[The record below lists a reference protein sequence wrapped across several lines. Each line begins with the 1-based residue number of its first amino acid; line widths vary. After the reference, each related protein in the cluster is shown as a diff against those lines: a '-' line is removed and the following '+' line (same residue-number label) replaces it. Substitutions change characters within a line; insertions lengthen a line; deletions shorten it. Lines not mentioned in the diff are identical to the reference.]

1 MSLKETVLNQCE
13 RAKEA
18 ALKIAVTNSD
28 VKNIVLDEL
37 ADDLKKNS
45 KEILAANKKD
55 LQANKK
61 LPSAMLKRLVI
72 DDRKIQEMCDMVR
85 SVAKQE
91 DPTGKM
97 ISEMEL
103 DDDLT
108 LEKITVP
115 IGVIGCIFE
124 SRPEVVVQI
133 AALAIKSGNAVLLKG
148 GKEALHSNLALTQII
163 RTSIEDNQCMPA
175 DTVQLLET
183 REEVKQVLKMDDF
196 IDLLIPRGSNGMVKF
211 IQDNTKIPVLG
222 HAEGICNVY
231 VDKHADLNKAM
242 KIAMDSKTQYA
253 AVCNAMENLVVHKDV
268 AQEFVPRITEA
279 FLKMGVE
286 VRADSKSFNIIKKNK
301 KIPLRNVQKATE
313 KDWKTEYNEEI
324 ISIKVVDTIN
334 EAVDFI
340 NTYGSGHTDAIIT
353 EDKLEAQLFINFV
366 DSSSVVHNAST
377 RFADGFRYGLGAEV
391 GISTNKVHARG
402 PVGLEGLVITK
413 FILRGIDHIVDDYA
427 KGKKTFTHKKK

>member
-18 ALKIAVTNSD
+18 ALLIASVNAD

-45 KEILAANKKD
+45 KEIIAANKKD

-61 LPSAMLKRLVI
+61 LPAAMLKRLQI
-72 DDRKIQEMCDMVR
+72 NDAKIKEMCDMVR

-91 DPTGKM
+91 DPTGKK

-103 DDDLT
+103 DQELT

-148 GKEALHSNLALTQII
+148 GKEALNTNLALAEVI
-163 RTSIEDNQCMPA
+163 RTSIEDNQGMPA

-196 IDLLIPRGSNGMVKF
+196 IDLLIPRGSNELVKY
-211 IQDNTKIPVLG
+211 IQSNTKIPVLG
-222 HAEGICNVY
+222 HADGICHVY
-231 VDKHADLNKAM
+231 VDKHADINKAL
-242 KIAMDSKTQYA
+242 KIAIDSKTQYA
-253 AVCNAMENLVVHKDV
+253 AVCNAMENLVVHKDA
-268 AQEFVPRITEA
+268 AQDFIPKITET

-286 VRADSKSFNIIKKNK
+286 VRADSKAFNIIKKNK
-301 KIPLRNVQKATE
+301 TIPLREVHKATE

-340 NTYGSGHTDAIIT
+340 NKHGSHHTDAIVT
-353 EDKLEAQLFINFV
+353 EDDQEAKLFINFV

-427 KGKKTFTHKKK
+427 KGKKKFTHKK

>member
-1 MSLKETVLNQCE
+1 MSLKETVLEQCE
-13 RAKEA
+13 RARDA
-18 ALKIAVTNSD
+18 ALKIASVNED
-28 VKNIVLDEL
+28 IKNIVLDEL
-37 ADDLKKNS
+37 ADDIKAKS
-45 KEILAANKKD
+45 KEIITANKKD
-55 LQANKK
+55 LKANKK
-61 LPSAMLKRLVI
+61 LPDALLKRLEI
-72 DDRKIQEMCDMVR
+72 DQAKIKEMCDMVR
-85 SVAKQE
+85 SVAKLE
-91 DPTGKM
+91 DPSGKT

-103 DDDLT
+103 DKDLT
-108 LEKITVP
+108 LEKVTVP

-148 GKEALHSNLALTQII
+148 GKEAINSNQILAEII
-163 RTSIEDNQCMPA
+163 RTSIEDNQGMPS

-196 IDLLIPRGSNGMVKF
+196 IDLLIPRGSNELVKY

-222 HAEGICNVY
+222 HASGICHVY
-231 VDKHADLNKAM
+231 IDKHADINKAV
-242 KIAMDSKTQYA
+242 KIAMDAKTQYA
-253 AVCNAMENLVVHKDV
+253 AVCNAMENLVVHKDS
-268 AQEFVPRITEA
+268 AQEFIPKITDV
-279 FLKMGVE
+279 FLKAGVE
-286 VRADSKSFNIIKKNK
+286 IRADGRSFNIIKKNK
-301 KIPLRNVQKATE
+301 SIPLREIQKATE
-313 KDWKTEYNEEI
+313 KDWKEEYNEAI

-340 NTYGSGHTDAIIT
+340 NTHGSGHTDSIVT
-353 EDKLEAQLFINFV
+353 EDDHEAELFINFV

-413 FILRGIDHIVDDYA
+413 FILRGIDHVVDDYA
-427 KGKKTFTHKKK
+427 KGKKKFTHKKK